1 MHVLA
6 TLAAHRA
13 TDPGA
18 PPLQI
23 GHHEGP
29 DVLVA
34 PLTFSLPMKPPRS
47 RNVLSWLSAEPAFAR
62 LGEQATRL
70 AALEADVR
78 RALPGLSL
86 TVVAFEH
93 KQLVVGAS
101 HASMAA
107 KVRQVEPTLIAALGR
122 QGWAVEKVRF
132 KPLFR
137 APAAPIARRDKT
149 APGADAVAHITDL
162 SQSIEHPGL
171 KDALARLAARHS
183 G

>member
-1 MHVLA
+1 
-6 TLAAHRA
+6 
-13 TDPGA
+13 
-18 PPLQI
+18 
-23 GHHEGP
+23 
-29 DVLVA
+29 
-34 PLTFSLPMKPPRS
+34 MKPPRS
-47 RNVLSWLSAEPAFAR
+47 RNALSWLTAEPTFAR

-78 RALPGLSL
+78 RALPGLAL

-93 KQLVVGAS
+93 KQLVVGAN
-101 HASMAA
+101 HAAMAA

-122 QGWAVEKVRF
+122 KGWAVDKVRF

-137 APAAPIARRDKT
+137 APVASPARRDKPP
-149 APGADAVAHITDL
+149 PGAEALTQISDL
-162 SQSIEHPGL
+162 SQRIDHPGL

>member
-1 MHVLA
+1 
-6 TLAAHRA
+6 
-13 TDPGA
+13 
-18 PPLQI
+18 
-23 GHHEGP
+23 
-29 DVLVA
+29 
-34 PLTFSLPMKPPRS
+34 MKPPRS
-47 RNVLSWLSAEPAFAR
+47 RNVLSWLTAEPAFAR

-78 RALPGLSL
+78 RALPGLAL

-107 KVRQVEPTLIAALGR
+107 KVRQLEPTLIAALGR
-122 QGWAVEKVRF
+122 QGWTVEKVRF
-132 KPLFR
+132 KPLLR
-137 APAAPIARRDKT
+137 APAAATARRDKT
-149 APGADAVAHITDL
+149 APGADAVTHISDL
-162 SQSIEHPGL
+162 SQRIEHPGL

>member
-1 MHVLA
+1 MHVLV
-6 TLAAHRA
+6 TLAADRA

-18 PPLQI
+18 PAHHI
-23 GHHEGP
+23 GHHGGP
-29 DVLVA
+29 DALVT
-34 PLTFSLPMKPPRS
+34 PLTFALPMKPPRS

-78 RALPGLSL
+78 RALPGLAL

-137 APAAPIARRDKT
+137 EPAASIPRRDKPP
-149 APGADAVAHITDL
+149 PGAQALAQITDL
-162 SQSIEHPGL
+162 SERIDHPGL

>member
-1 MHVLA
+1 
-6 TLAAHRA
+6 
-13 TDPGA
+13 
-18 PPLQI
+18 
-23 GHHEGP
+23 
-29 DVLVA
+29 
-34 PLTFSLPMKPPRS
+34 MKPPRS
-47 RNVLSWLSAEPAFAR
+47 RNALSWLAAEPAFAR

-78 RALPGLSL
+78 RALPGLAL

-101 HASMAA
+101 HAAMAA

-122 QGWAVEKVRF
+122 KGWAVDKVRF

-137 APAAPIARRDKT
+137 APAVSPARRDKPP
-149 APGADAVAHITDL
+149 PGAEALAHITDL
-162 SQSIEHPGL
+162 SQRIDHPGL